1 MSGRLWIGRSMIHSP
16 PSEVLVVTLA
26 PGMDWPSWIDGKDT
40 IPPGF
45 GTWCL
50 SGTNIKIKV
59 KGSQQIFIEG
69 FQNSR
74 DLRKEM
80 GTCARRGTKMAAG
93 LEAEM
98 ALNINNDGNYKNKN
112 KKKNKNN
119 NKKII
124 SIIAIARIK
133 MTNYRNIINKY
144 TTILKIIII
153 TIKNL

>member
-1 MSGRLWIGRSMIHSP
+1 
-16 PSEVLVVTLA
+16 
-26 PGMDWPSWIDGKDT
+26 
-40 IPPGF
+40 
-45 GTWCL
+45 
-50 SGTNIKIKV
+50 
-59 KGSQQIFIEG
+59 
-69 FQNSR
+69 
-74 DLRKEM
+74 
-80 GTCARRGTKMAAG
+80 MAAG

-124 SIIAIARIK
+124 SIIAITRMK